1 MNDST
6 TICAVASA
14 PGNGAIALIRLSGK
28 DSLTIIDRIFEPVS
42 DKKKVSGQKTWTLH
56 FGKIRDGEKIIDE
69 VIVSLFRNPH
79 SYTGE
84 DLVEISCHGSQFI
97 QQQLLQVLVKNG
109 AELAKPGEFTLRAFL
124 NGKMDLSQAEGVADL
139 IASSSEASHKIA
151 MQQMRGSFSRE
162 IKELR
167 HQLLNFISLI
177 ELELDFSEEDV
188 EFADRTDLSNL
199 MNKIYTKITQLT
211 ESFELGNVI
220 KEGIPV
226 AIVGN
231 PNVGKSTLL
240 NILLKE
246 DRAIVSDIPGTTRD
260 SIEDNINIKGITFR
274 FIDTAGLR
282 ETEDRV
288 EIIGIDRTKAM
299 IKKSAIVLL
308 MVDASDAMANIQASI
323 KSVKPEAKDKQ
334 LIIIVNKIDL
344 SENHQNLIEY
354 LEDIDKETDD
364 LIFIS
369 AKTHSNIDKLIDAL
383 LRKVDL
389 SYLAQNNVVIS
400 NIRHFEALQKSQEA
414 IERAMSGLTQNLPTD
429 LLAMDIR
436 QVLHYLGEITG
447 EITNDEVLGN
457 IFKNFCIGK

>member
-1 MNDST
+1 MNNVT
-6 TICAVASA
+6 TICAIASA
-14 PGNGAIALIRLSGK
+14 PGNGAIAFIRLSGNEAF
-28 DSLTIIDRIFEPVS
+28 SICESIFEPATS
-42 DKKKVSGQKTWTLH
+42 GKKISKQKAFTIH
-56 FGKIRDGEKIIDE
+56 FGKINDEEIFIDE
-69 VIVSLFRNPH
+69 VLVSLFRNPQ

-84 DLVEISCHGSQFI
+84 DLVEISCHGSQYI
-97 QQQLLQVLVKNG
+97 QQQILQLLIKKGAVL
-109 AELAKPGEFTLRAFL
+109 AQPGEFTLRAFL

-151 MQQMRGSFSRE
+151 MQQMRGSFSIE
-162 IKELR
+162 INELR
-167 HQLLNFISLI
+167 KQLLNFISLI

-199 MNKIYTKITQLT
+199 MNKIHRKIVELT
-211 ESFELGNVI
+211 DSFELGNVI

-246 DRAIVSDIPGTTRD
+246 DRAIVSEIPGTTRD
-260 SIEDNINIKGITFR
+260 AIEDIINIKGITFR

-282 ETEDRV
+282 ETHDKI
-288 EIIGIDRTKAM
+288 EIMGIDRTKEKIRKA
-299 IKKSAIVLL
+299 AIVLL
-308 MVDASDAMANIQASI
+308 VLDASDAMANIQASI
-323 KSVKPEAKDKQ
+323 RTVKPEAKGKQ
-334 LIIIVNKIDL
+334 LIIVVNKVDL
-344 SENHQNLIEY
+344 PGNHQKLIGY
-354 LEDIDKETDD
+354 LEGIDKEHDD
-364 LIFIS
+364 LIYIS
-369 AKTHSNIDKLIDAL
+369 ARTHINIDKLNEAL

-389 SYLAQNNVVIS
+389 SYLAQNNVVVS
-400 NIRHFEALQKSQEA
+400 NIRHFEALEKSREA
-414 IERAMSGLTQNLPTD
+414 IERAMNGISSGLTTD